1 VSPLPTGACG
11 WRRYAWPALRHG
23 ACALPWAL
31 ALLSF
36 TLPTRADPLPE
47 YRLKAAFLYN
57 FALFTEWPTDVGGTL
72 HLCVHGA
79 DPFGAELD
87 ALQGKVVGERSIV
100 VQRKDVGDD
109 LSGCQIVFIA
119 ASAMGGVSRVLD
131 ELHGRTALTVADS
144 PGAIREG
151 VALGMTVTQNKVTFA
166 ANLLAA
172 HRAGLNLSSK
182 LLRLAT
188 EVIQ

>member
-1 VSPLPTGACG
+1 MSPLPTGTGG
-11 WRRYAWPALRHG
+11 WHRHALPALWAGLR
-23 ACALPWAL
+23 ALPWAL

-36 TLPTRADPLPE
+36 ALPTRADPLPE

-57 FALFTEWPTDVGGTL
+57 FALFTEWPNDVGATL
-72 HLCVHGA
+72 HLCVYGA
-79 DPFGAELD
+79 DPFGTELD
-87 ALQGKVVGERSIV
+87 ALQGKAVGERSIAV
-100 VQRKDVGDD
+100 HRKDADESLG
-109 LSGCQIVFIA
+109 GCDIVFIA
-119 ASAMGGVSRVLD
+119 ASAMDGLSRVLD
-131 ELHGRTALTVADS
+131 ALHGGKVLTVADS
-144 PGAIREG
+144 PDAVRHG
-151 VALGMTVTQNKVTFA
+151 VALGMTVAQNRVTFA